1 MIAHRLS
8 TIINADRI
16 FVMKNG
22 EIVEQG
28 THRYLKNLG
37 GYYYDLIKKQL
48 DTNPELNGDLNL
60 SPPKK
65 G

>member
-1 MIAHRLS
+1 
-8 TIINADRI
+8 
-16 FVMKNG
+16 MKNG

-48 DTNPELNGDLNL
+48 DTNPELNEAL
-60 SPPKK
+60 SPPKNQQK
-65 G
+65 